1 MSADDLATVPEPS
14 TPKPST
20 PDSTVPEPTAPE
32 PTVPR
37 RHSPL
42 RKLLKDPQAVIT
54 TVLLLV
60 VVALGVL
67 SPLLTSHGPNQASL
81 DAINAGP
88 GSPGYPLGG
97 DQSGRDIFSRL
108 LHSINTSMIAGLI
121 GTGVSLLIGVTAGLV
136 GGYFGRRVRTATD
149 WVFNL
154 VMAFPGLLLLI
165 VLLPLT
171 GGDYRATMLIFG
183 VLSSTGIFRLVRNL
197 VVGVKNELFV
207 DAARVSGLTNGR
219 ILGRHVLFVIR
230 GPVIIAAAFLM
241 GSSISLQSG
250 LAFLGLGSNTV
261 PSFGLMIAEGF
272 VNLYEKPMQFIW
284 PSLLLGVINASFVLL
299 GNALRDALDRG
310 RPKAVRITA
319 SARPRTPGGSGAGAP
334 AAHLL
339 TVEDLAIAYPSPSG
353 ELREVVSGVTLSLDA
368 GETLGLVGESGSGK
382 TQTAFA
388 LLGVLPSEAVVT
400 RGSIR
405 LDGREL
411 LNLGE
416 GELRTLRGT
425 SVAYVPQEPM
435 SNLDPSFTV
444 GSQLVEGLR
453 ASQRLSRRAARE
465 QVLGLLERVGVPDPP
480 RTFGSYPHQ
489 ISGGM
494 AQRVLIAGAVA
505 SRPKL
510 LVADE
515 PTTAL
520 DVTVQAE
527 ILDLLRDLRKQL
539 GMAVLL
545 VTHNFGVVA
554 DSCDRVAVMRRGEV
568 VETGD
573 ASEIFRTP
581 RHPYTRT
588 LLGSLLDEGSVRSD
602 PPAAATAPAAEEPPA
617 GPAGARD
624 TAEALEEKTS

>member
-1 MSADDLATVPEPS
+1 MSTEDLATATGPS
-14 TPKPST
+14 
-20 PDSTVPEPTAPE
+20 APQ
-32 PTVPR
+32 R
-37 RHSPL
+37 KSPL

-54 TVLLLV
+54 VGVLLVIIL
-60 VVALGVL
+60 LGVM
-67 SPLLTSHGPNQASL
+67 SPLLTTHGPNQASL
-81 DAINAGP
+81 DAINADP
-88 GSPGYPLGG
+88 GSSGYPLGG

-121 GTGVSLLIGVTAGLV
+121 GTSVSLTIGVTAGLV

-154 VMAFPGLLLLI
+154 VMTFPGLLLLI
-165 VLLPLT
+165 VLMPLT
-171 GGDYRATMLIFG
+171 GGDYRATMLVFG
-183 VLSSTGIFRLVRNL
+183 VLSSPGIFRLVRGL
-197 VVGVKNELFV
+197 VVGVKNELYV
-207 DAARVSGLTNGR
+207 DAARVSGLTDLR
-219 ILGRHVLFVIR
+219 ILGRHVLFVVR
-230 GPVIIAAAFLM
+230 GPIIIATAFLM

-261 PSFGLMIAEGF
+261 PSFGLMISEGF

-299 GNALRDALDRG
+299 GNSLRDALEMVT
-310 RPKAVRITA
+310 PKPSKITVP
-319 SARPRTPGGSGAGAP
+319 ARPRPAVSTGTDTDSP

-339 TVEDLAIAYPSPSG
+339 TVEDLAIAYPTHSG
-353 ELREVVSGVTLSLDA
+353 ELREVVSGVSLTLDA

-388 LLGVLPSEAVVT
+388 MLGVLPAEAVVT

-411 LNLGE
+411 LGLSE
-416 GELRTLRGT
+416 GELRGLRGT

-444 GSQLVEGLR
+444 GSQLTEGLR
-453 ASQRLSRRAARE
+453 ASQQMSRKAARAH
-465 QVLGLLERVGVPDPP
+465 VLALLERVGIPDPK
-480 RTFGSYPHQ
+480 RVFDSYPHQ

-505 SRPKL
+505 SSPKL
-510 LVADE
+510 LIADE

-527 ILDLLRDLRKQL
+527 ILDLLRDLQKQL
-539 GMAVLL
+539 NMAVLL

-554 DSCDRVAVMRRGEV
+554 DSCSRVAVMQQGEI
-568 VETGD
+568 VEVGG
-573 ASEIFRTP
+573 ALEIFRTP
-581 RHPYTRT
+581 QHPYTRM
-588 LLGSLLDEGSVRSD
+588 LLGSIIDESSLRTD
-602 PPAAATAPAAEEPPA
+602 PP
-617 GPAGARD
+617 GGA
-624 TAEALEEKTS
+624 AEALAKDLPVDTIEVLEEKAS

>member
-1 MSADDLATVPEPS
+1 MSAEALATA
-14 TPKPST
+14 T
-20 PDSTVPEPTAPE
+20 EPTAPQ
-32 PTVPR
+32 R
-37 RHSPL
+37 KSPL

-54 TVLLLV
+54 VGVLLVIVL
-60 VVALGVL
+60 LGVL
-67 SPLLTSHGPNQASL
+67 SPLLTTHGPNQASL
-81 DAINAGP
+81 DAINADP
-88 GSPGYPLGG
+88 GSSGYPLGG

-121 GTGVSLLIGVTAGLV
+121 GTSVSLTIGVTAGLV
-136 GGYFGRRVRTATD
+136 GGYFGSRVRTATD

-154 VMAFPGLLLLI
+154 VMTFPGMLLLI

-183 VLSSTGIFRLVRNL
+183 VLASPGIFRLVRGL

-207 DAARVSGLTNGR
+207 DAARVSGLTDLR

-230 GPVIIAAAFLM
+230 GPIIIATAFLM

-261 PSFGLMIAEGF
+261 PSFGLMISEGF

-284 PSLLLGVINASFVLL
+284 PSLVLGLINASFVLM
-299 GNALRDALDRG
+299 GNSLRDALEMVT
-310 RPKAVRITA
+310 PKPSKITVR
-319 SARPRTPGGSGAGAP
+319 ARPRP
-334 AAHLL
+334 AVSTGTDSPTAHLL
-339 TVEDLAIAYPSPSG
+339 TVEDLAIAYPTPSG
-353 ELREVVSGVTLSLDA
+353 ELREVVSGVSLTLDA

-388 LLGVLPSEAVVT
+388 MLGVLPAEAVVT

-411 LNLGE
+411 LGLGE
-416 GELRTLRGT
+416 GELRGLRGT

-444 GSQLVEGLR
+444 GSQLTEGLR
-453 ASQRLSRRAARE
+453 ASQQMSRKAARAH
-465 QVLGLLERVGVPDPP
+465 VLALLDRVGIPDPK
-480 RTFGSYPHQ
+480 RVFASYPHQ

-505 SRPKL
+505 SSPKL
-510 LVADE
+510 LIADE

-527 ILDLLRDLRKQL
+527 ILDLLRDLQKQL
-539 GMAVLL
+539 NMAVLL

-554 DSCDRVAVMRRGEV
+554 DSCSRVAVMQQGEI
-568 VETGD
+568 VEVGG
-573 ASEIFRTP
+573 ALEIFRTP
-581 RHPYTRT
+581 QHPYTRM
-588 LLGSLLDEGSVRSD
+588 LLGSIIDESSLRTD
-602 PPAAATAPAAEEPPA
+602 PP
-617 GPAGARD
+617 GGA
-624 TAEALEEKTS
+624 AEALEKDLPVGTIEVLEEKAS

>member
-1 MSADDLATVPEPS
+1 MSANTPVATTSSS
-14 TPKPST
+14 TP
-20 PDSTVPEPTAPE
+20 
-32 PTVPR
+32 R
-37 RHSPL
+37 RKSPL
-42 RKLLKDPQAVIT
+42 RKLLKDPQAVST
-54 TVLLLV
+54 AVVLLV
-60 VVALGVL
+60 VVLLGLL
-67 SPLLTSHGPNQASL
+67 SPLLTTHGPNQASL
-81 DAINAGP
+81 DAINADP
-88 GSPGYPLGG
+88 GKAGYLLGG

-121 GTGVSLLIGVTAGLV
+121 GTVVSLTIGVTAGLV
-136 GGYFGRRVRTATD
+136 GGYFGRRVRTVTD

-154 VMAFPGLLLLI
+154 LMTFPGLLLLI
-165 VLLPLT
+165 VLMPMT

-207 DAARVSGLTNGR
+207 DAARVSGLTNLR

-230 GPVIIAAAFLM
+230 GPIIIATAFLM

-250 LAFLGLGSNTV
+250 LAFLGLGANTV
-261 PSFGLMIAEGF
+261 PSFGLMISEGF

-299 GNALRDALDRG
+299 GNSLRDALDRG
-310 RPKAVRITA
+310 RPKPARIATP
-319 SARPRTPGGSGAGAP
+319 ARPRAVKNTGTDSPTT
-334 AAHLL
+334 HLL

-353 ELREVVSGVTLSLDA
+353 ELKEVVSGVSLSLDA

-388 LLGVLPSEAVVT
+388 ILGVLPADAVIT

-411 LNLGE
+411 LGLSE
-416 GELRTLRGT
+416 GELRGLRGT
-425 SVAYVPQEPM
+425 SIAYVPQEPM

-444 GSQLVEGLR
+444 GSQLMEGLR
-453 ASQRLSRRAARE
+453 ASQQMSRQAARAH
-465 QVLGLLERVGVPDPP
+465 VLALLDRVGIPDPK
-480 RTFGSYPHQ
+480 RTFDSYPHQ

-505 SRPKL
+505 SSPKVL
-510 LVADE
+510 IADE

-527 ILDLLRDLRKQL
+527 ILDLLRDLQEQL
-539 GMAVLL
+539 NMAVLL

-554 DSCDRVAVMRRGEV
+554 DSCSRVAVMRRGEV
-568 VETGD
+568 VEVGK
-573 ASEIFRTP
+573 AGEIFGTP
-581 RHPYTRT
+581 RHPYTRM
-588 LLGSLLDEGSVRSD
+588 LLDSILDDSGLRTD
-602 PPAAATAPAAEEPPA
+602 HPGAPAEVAA
-617 GPAGARD
+617 GTTD
-624 TAEALEEKTS
+624 TEVLEEKAS

>member
-1 MSADDLATVPEPS
+1 MSANDHATMASS
-14 TPKPST
+14 TT
-20 PDSTVPEPTAPE
+20 
-32 PTVPR
+32 PR
-37 RHSPL
+37 RMSPL
-42 RKLLKDPQAVIT
+42 RKLLRDPQALSTAGVLFVI
-54 TVLLLV
+54 VL
-60 VVALGVL
+60 LGVL

-81 DAINAGP
+81 DAINAGS
-88 GSPGYPLGG
+88 GRAGYLLGG

-121 GTGVSLLIGVTAGLV
+121 GTGVSLTIGVTAGLV
-136 GGYFGRRVRTATD
+136 GGYFGRRVRTVTD

-154 VMAFPGLLLLI
+154 VMTFPGLLLLI

-207 DAARVSGLTNGR
+207 DAARVSGLTNLR

-230 GPVIIAAAFLM
+230 GPIIIATAFLM

-261 PSFGLMIAEGF
+261 PSFGAMISEGF
-272 VNLYEKPMQFIW
+272 ANLYETPMQFIW
-284 PSLLLGVINASFVLL
+284 PSLMLGVINASFVLL
-299 GNALRDALDRG
+299 GNSLRDALDRG
-310 RPKAVRITA
+310 RPKPAKITTP
-319 SARPRTPGGSGAGAP
+319 ARPRTVNGADSTVGSP

-339 TVEDLAIAYPSPSG
+339 TVEDLAIAYPTPSG
-353 ELREVVSGVTLSLDA
+353 ELREVVSGVSLSLDA

-388 LLGVLPSEAVVT
+388 LLGVLPTEAVVT
-400 RGSIR
+400 RGSIK

-411 LNLGE
+411 LGLSE
-416 GELRTLRGT
+416 GELRGLRGT

-444 GSQLVEGLR
+444 GSQLMEGLR
-453 ASQRLSRRAARE
+453 ASQHMSRQAARAH
-465 QVLGLLERVGVPDPP
+465 VLALLDRVGIPDPR
-480 RTFGSYPHQ
+480 RTFDSYPHQ

-505 SRPKL
+505 SSPRL
-510 LVADE
+510 LIADE

-527 ILDLLRDLRKQL
+527 ILDLLRDIQQQL
-539 GMAVLL
+539 NMAVLL

-554 DSCDRVAVMRRGEV
+554 DSCSRVAVMQRGEV
-568 VETGD
+568 VEIGK
-573 ASEIFRTP
+573 AGEIFGAP
-581 RHPYTRT
+581 RHPYTRM
-588 LLGSLLDEGSVRSD
+588 LLGSILDENGLRAD
-602 PPAAATAPAAEEPPA
+602 PPDAPVQVATGTTEV
-617 GPAGARD
+617 
-624 TAEALEEKTS
+624 LEEKAS

>member
-1 MSADDLATVPEPS
+1 MSTEDLATATGPS
-14 TPKPST
+14 
-20 PDSTVPEPTAPE
+20 APQ
-32 PTVPR
+32 R
-37 RHSPL
+37 KSSL

-54 TVLLLV
+54 VGVLLVIIL
-60 VVALGVL
+60 LGVM
-67 SPLLTSHGPNQASL
+67 SPLLTTHGPNQASL
-81 DAINAGP
+81 DAINADP
-88 GSPGYPLGG
+88 GSSGYPLGG

-121 GTGVSLLIGVTAGLV
+121 GTSVSLTIGVTAGLV

-154 VMAFPGLLLLI
+154 VMTFPGLLLLI
-165 VLLPLT
+165 VLMPLT
-171 GGDYRATMLIFG
+171 GGDYRATMLVFG
-183 VLSSTGIFRLVRNL
+183 VLSSPGIFRLVRGL
-197 VVGVKNELFV
+197 VVGVKNELYV
-207 DAARVSGLTNGR
+207 DAARVSGLTDLR
-219 ILGRHVLFVIR
+219 ILGRHVLFVVR
-230 GPVIIAAAFLM
+230 GPIIIATAFLM

-261 PSFGLMIAEGF
+261 PSFGLMIGEGF

-299 GNALRDALDRG
+299 GNSLRDALEMVT
-310 RPKAVRITA
+310 PKPSKITVP
-319 SARPRTPGGSGAGAP
+319 ARPRPAVSTGTDTDSP

-339 TVEDLAIAYPSPSG
+339 TVEDLAIAYPTHSG
-353 ELREVVSGVTLSLDA
+353 ELREVVSGVSLTLDA

-388 LLGVLPSEAVVT
+388 MLGVLPAEAVVT

-411 LNLGE
+411 LGLSE
-416 GELRTLRGT
+416 GELRGLRGT

-444 GSQLVEGLR
+444 GSQLTEGLR
-453 ASQRLSRRAARE
+453 ASQQMSRKAARAH
-465 QVLGLLERVGVPDPP
+465 VLALLDRVGIPDPK
-480 RTFGSYPHQ
+480 RVFASYPHQ

-505 SRPKL
+505 SSPKL
-510 LVADE
+510 LIADE

-527 ILDLLRDLRKQL
+527 ILDLLRDLQKQL
-539 GMAVLL
+539 NMAVLL

-554 DSCDRVAVMRRGEV
+554 DSCSRVAVMQQGEI
-568 VETGD
+568 VEVGG
-573 ASEIFRTP
+573 ALEIFRTP
-581 RHPYTRT
+581 QHPYTRM
-588 LLGSLLDEGSVRSD
+588 LLGSIIDESSLRTD
-602 PPAAATAPAAEEPPA
+602 PP
-617 GPAGARD
+617 GGA
-624 TAEALEEKTS
+624 AEALEKDLPVDTIEVLEEKAS